1 MYGSFDSTRVKLS
14 IALLNM
20 IRRFD
25 RQHLTHLGLFLDPP
39 DLGFAWWCVENPG
52 SKEPASARRGL
63 KTCTPLPPI
72 PKERTPPVGAYACA
86 YTRTYS
92 RPVVRTSSYSLFVRV
107 RTRCSYEFARCSYE
121 FAYAAR
127 ALFVRCSYEF
137 ARARTHPRTTR
148 RARLLSALISYIRTV
163 DQKFYRRCTRRV

>member
-1 MYGSFDSTRVKLS
+1 MVSRLDWTGVDEYNVQQSLYGSFDSTRVKLS

-39 DLGFAWWCVENPG
+39 DLGFAWWCVGVENPG
-52 SKEPASARRGL
+52 RRGL

-86 YTRTYS
+86 YTITYS
-92 RPVVRTSSYSLFVRV
+92 RLVVR
-107 RTRCSYEFARCSYE
+107 A
-121 FAYAAR
+121 
-127 ALFVRCSYEF
+127 
-137 ARARTHPRTTR
+137 
-148 RARLLSALISYIRTV
+148 
-163 DQKFYRRCTRRV
+163 

>member
-1 MYGSFDSTRVKLS
+1 
-14 IALLNM
+14 M

-39 DLGFAWWCVENPG
+39 DLGFAWWCVGVENPG

-86 YTRTYS
+86 YTITYS
-92 RPVVRTSSYSLFVRV
+92 RLVVRTSSHSLFVRV
-107 RTRCSYEFARCSYE
+107 RALFVRCSYAVRTSSRTLFARCSY
-121 FAYAAR
+121 AVR
-127 ALFVRCSYEF
+127 TLFVRCSYEF

-148 RARLLSALISYIRTV
+148 RAPLVKR
-163 DQKFYRRCTRRV
+163 